1 MGVIKEPKGIDFI
14 IDSSS
19 MTDAD
24 RKKIS
29 LWISKRKA
37 AKSNITGL
45 NGANKRVSKRRIVKL
60 KKTKV

>member
-14 IDSSS
+14 VDSSS

-29 LWISKRKA
+29 QWISKRKA
-37 AKSNITGL
+37 TINHMEAMQNLLSKAK
-45 NGANKRVSKRRIVKL
+45 
-60 KKTKV
+60 KKPNFKYPK